1 MFPLSLV
8 KVCFPIT
15 MSPVITLCFSILETE
30 QTAWCICKVGSGA
43 KEEQLEH
50 LQRPRW

>member
-1 MFPLSLV
+1 MFPLSSV
-8 KVCFPIT
+8 KVCFAVT

-30 QTAWCICKVGSGA
+30 QTVWCICRVGSGA

-50 LQRPRW
+50 LQTYR